1 MSVQVVNQDSVLQHA
16 LDIVS
21 ETTHRLWITSPW
33 ITQRPASLLLRD
45 ALPRVA
51 RGQLDTRIVY
61 RVKEPADL
69 DITDLDALK
78 ALEDAG
84 CLVRYSTRLHAKLI
98 LADSAALVSSSNL
111 TATAGYGLDEAAA
124 WRNEEL
130 GVVIRSDDAVLSEL
144 ESQFEAIWSSAT
156 RVDES
161 TIGIAMDFPTV
172 RQFSFVAIRDV
183 RLGEYA
189 TAHDTAGNVVL
200 GRISEVT
207 AYNPSF
213 PQMNESMWITQG
225 YSGTGGSSRVEVPDL
240 QSLFSHPSKEH
251 GFLVTKTFFEPE
263 SVFRIARVEVL
274 KHYVAGR
281 LLSPTVPVAP
291 GSDVSHAS
299 PELLRQLLG
308 DGDVELGTMLH
319 HPDVP
324 VALRS
329 AEFSKHL
336 AVLGMTG
343 SGKSNAI
350 KVLLHRL
357 SNGPLCEALRVV
369 VIDTHGEYAPVAQ
382 MISPSARIVDV
393 RLRRSVLDDDVV
405 RDLLRLSRRNEAL
418 LDKLAAVADGL
429 SPEQDLEEFLAA
441 VELEAPDAGP
451 LAEKLT
457 RLVAAAR
464 EADDLCL
471 WPHDSA
477 VITRAD
483 SVGPQRLDEAGLYI
497 LNLRHTTSLEE
508 RSAKAAAVMTDVF
521 EHSKHTG
528 GQFPSLVVLDEAQYY
543 APEQQTGW
551 LARARP
557 SFDAVFAIA
566 SEGRK
571 FGVGL
576 VVSSQRPAR
585 VNKDVLSQCNTH
597 LVFRVA
603 NVEDLSAL
611 AGSFEAASQ
620 PLLDELP
627 GFDTGVC
634 VVGGTAIGMLTRVEV
649 PLFESVAVENDS
661 SPPSP

>member
-1 MSVQVVNQDSVLQHA
+1 MRATVGVPDLVVVVRSIGRWQMNATVADRFAQERVVLCGDAAHQFPPTGGLDVNTRLQGMHNAMWKLA
-16 LDIVS
+16 LCVKG
-21 ETTHRLWITSPW
+21 LAAW
-33 ITQRPASLLLRD
+33 SLLETYDTER
-45 ALPRVA
+45 
-51 RGQLDTRIVY
+51 RGPSERTTAQSLHNHQQVQ
-61 RVKEPADL
+61 KLA
-69 DITDLDALK
+69 A
-78 ALEDAG
+78 AQ
-84 CLVRYSTRLHAKLI
+84 YSG
-98 LADSAALVSSSNL
+98 ADS
-111 TATAGYGLDEAAA
+111 GLDVDAILQAT
-124 WRNEEL
+124 RRYGNHL
-130 GVVIRSDDAVLSEL
+130 GVEFDTVYT
-144 ESQFEAIWSSAT
+144 SSAT
-156 RVDES
+156 ITD
-161 TIGIAMDFPTV
+161 
-172 RQFSFVAIRDV
+172 
-183 RLGEYA
+183 
-189 TAHDTAGNVVL
+189 DTAGNVIL

-225 YSGTGGSSRVEVPDL
+225 YSGTAGTSRVEVPDL

-274 KHYVAGR
+274 KHYVGLR

-319 HPDVP
+319 HPEVP

-357 SNGPLCEALRVV
+357 SNGPLREALRVV

-382 MISPSARIVDV
+382 MISPSARIVDI
-393 RLRRSVLDDDVV
+393 RLRRSVLDEDVV
-405 RDLLRLSRRNEAL
+405 RNLLRLSRRDEAL
-418 LDKLAAVADGL
+418 IDKLAAVAHGL
-429 SPEQDLEEFLAA
+429 SPKQDLEEFLAA
-441 VELEAPDAGP
+441 VELEAPNAGN
-451 LAEKLT
+451 LADKLT

-464 EADDLCL
+464 EADDLSL

-483 SVGPQRLDEAGLYI
+483 NGQPQRLDEAGLYI
-497 LNLRHTTSLEE
+497 LDLRNIASLEE

-521 EHSKHTG
+521 ERSKHTG

-557 SFDAVFAIA
+557 SFDAAFAIV

-571 FGVGL
+571 FDVGL

-597 LVFRVA
+597 VVFRVA
-603 NVEDLSAL
+603 NVEDLSTL

-649 PLFESVAVENDS
+649 PLFESVAVENG
-661 SPPSP
+661 

>member
-1 MSVQVVNQDSVLQHA
+1 MSVEVVNQDSVLERA
-16 LDIVS
+16 LGVVG
-21 ETTHRLWITSPW
+21 EARRRLWITSPW

-51 RGQLDTRIVY
+51 QGELDIRIVY
-61 RVKEPADL
+61 RVKEPTDL
-69 DITDLDALK
+69 EITDFEALK
-78 ALEDAG
+78 SLEDAG
-84 CLVRYSTRLHAKLI
+84 CQVRYSTRLHAKLI
-98 LADSAALVSSSNL
+98 LADGAAIVSSSNL
-111 TATAGYGLDEAAA
+111 TATAGYGIDTPAS

-130 GVVIRSDDAVLSEL
+130 GVLIRGEEAVLAEL
-144 ESQFEAIWSSAT
+144 ESQFESIWLSAT
-156 RVDES
+156 LVDER

-189 TAHDTAGNVVL
+189 TAEDTVGNVIL

-207 AYNPSF
+207 AYNRSF
-213 PQMNESMWITQG
+213 PQMNESIWLTQG
-225 YSGTGGSSRVEVPDL
+225 YSAIGGAGRIEVPDL

-263 SVFRIARVEVL
+263 SVFRIASVEVL
-274 KHYVAGR
+274 KHYESGR
-281 LLSPTVPVAP
+281 LVSPTVPVAP
-291 GSDVSHAS
+291 GSDVSRAS

-324 VALRS
+324 VALRA
-329 AEFSKHL
+329 AEVLSKHL

-357 SNGPLCEALRVV
+357 VEGPLGEDLRLV
-369 VIDTHGEYAPVAQ
+369 VIDTHGEYVPVART
-382 MISPSARIVDV
+382 IAPTARIIDV
-393 RLRRSVLDDDVV
+393 RLRRWVLDEDVV
-405 RDLLRLSRRNEAL
+405 RELLRLSRRDEAL
-418 LDKLAAVADGL
+418 IQKLVEVAEGLVPGADLD
-429 SPEQDLEEFLAA
+429 EFLAG
-441 VELEAPDAGP
+441 VEAEAATGP
-451 LAEKLT
+451 LAAKLT
-457 RLVAAAR
+457 RLVEVVR
-464 EADDLCL
+464 VNDDVCL
-471 WPHDSA
+471 WAHERTA
-477 VITRAD
+477 VIGAD
-483 SVGPQRLDEAGLYI
+483 SRLPEDLGDAALYV
-497 LNLRHTTSLEE
+497 LDLRRTASLEE
-508 RSAKAAAVMTDVF
+508 RSVKAAAVMDTIF
-521 EHSKHTG
+521 ERGKRSADD
-528 GQFPSLVVLDEAQYY
+528 FPSLVVLEEAQNY

-551 LARARP
+551 LARVRP
-557 SFDAVFAIA
+557 SFDAAFAIA

-597 LVFRVA
+597 MIFRVA
-603 NVEDLSAL
+603 NVEDLSAI

-620 PLLDELP
+620 PLLAELP

-634 VVGGTAIGMLTRVEV
+634 VVGGTAIGMFTLVEV
-649 PLFESVAVENDS
+649 PLFESVAVMGD
-661 SPPSP
+661 